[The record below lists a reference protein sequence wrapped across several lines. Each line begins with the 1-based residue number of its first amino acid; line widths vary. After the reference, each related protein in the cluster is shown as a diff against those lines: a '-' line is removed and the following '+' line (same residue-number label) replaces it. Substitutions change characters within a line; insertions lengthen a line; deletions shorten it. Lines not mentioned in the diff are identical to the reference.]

1 MLTRWTNEFELAQG
15 RGRGLAI
22 AGVVLSSLSLISLV
36 GMLL

>member
-1 MLTRWTNEFELAQG
+1 MLKCWANGLELAQTSG
-15 RGRGLAI
+15 RALAI